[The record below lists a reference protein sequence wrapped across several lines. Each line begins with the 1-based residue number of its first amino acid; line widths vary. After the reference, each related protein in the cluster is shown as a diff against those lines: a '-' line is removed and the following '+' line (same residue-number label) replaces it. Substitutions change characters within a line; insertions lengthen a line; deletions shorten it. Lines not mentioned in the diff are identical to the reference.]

1 MEEENQFLVEKKLFN
16 KLDCDE
22 DYEQNG
28 SVSSTQVNASVPPEA
43 FNLDDEYCIE
53 PSVQSDLIVLN
64 QTQLGQ
70 YSGAN
75 STDCQVDVT
84 FTWEFSRPV
93 DNDVFIEVNEFFLG
107 IGGKDVN
114 GDGLEDLVIPYSDV
128 EQFPELLG
136 FQTKCRK

>member
-1 MEEENQFLVEKKLFN
+1 MVPTPRFLHTLTYWYQISLFTNLMDLHVFWKRRISFLVEKKLFN

-43 FNLDDEYCIE
+43 FFNLDDEYCIE

-84 FTWEFSRPV
+84 FTWEFSGQL
-93 DNDVFIEVNEFFLG
+93 IMMFL
-107 IGGKDVN
+107 
-114 GDGLEDLVIPYSDV
+114 L
-128 EQFPELLG
+128 
-136 FQTKCRK
+136 R